1 VNAIP
6 IRKALGAFTNTSGG
20 CFALTDDETL
30 TVSGKVNA
38 GDLSLSMTAM
48 GGFLRI
54 PNTLTAN
61 YSVRVG
67 WGTRI
72 RT

>member
-20 CFALTDDETL
+20 CFALTDDEAL

-38 GDLSLSMTAM
+38 TAPAIY
-48 GGFLRI
+48 RS
-54 PNTLTAN
+54 A
-61 YSVRVG
+61 
-67 WGTRI
+67 
-72 RT
+72 